1 MRNKVTTGANINI
14 TEHVF
19 SLVAAKEFT
28 GGADLLPALPVIK
41 CIKKYA

>member
-1 MRNKVTTGANINI
+1 MGHQIKTGANINI
-14 TEHVF
+14 KEQIF